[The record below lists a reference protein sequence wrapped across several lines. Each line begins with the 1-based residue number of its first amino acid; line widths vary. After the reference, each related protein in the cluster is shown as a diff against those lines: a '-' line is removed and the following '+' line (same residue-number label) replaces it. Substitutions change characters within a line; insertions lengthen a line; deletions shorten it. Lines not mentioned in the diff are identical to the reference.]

1 MDGTDGAD
9 GPANEQGRTAEG
21 HKVAAV
27 LAAVTGT
34 SMHFSTVS
42 ASLQHDGAV
51 RLTLSGGDLASVHDV
66 LAVASRRDM
75 RPFRARLVPGGAG
88 AVAIDWPSMTIAG
101 VVVAVSWL
109 VEDAAAMAAALEL
122 AEHAEPEPGG

>member
-1 MDGTDGAD
+1 MDGTDSAD
-9 GPANEQGRTAEG
+9 GPADEQGRTAEG
-21 HKVAAV
+21 HMVAAV
-27 LAAVTGT
+27 FAAVTGA

-42 ASLQHDGAV
+42 ASLQGDGAV

-66 LAVASRRDM
+66 LAATSRRDM
-75 RPFRARLVPGGAG
+75 RPFRVRLVPGAAD
-88 AVAIDWPSMTIAG
+88 AVAIDWPSRTIAG

-122 AEHAEPEPGG
+122 PEHAEPEPDR